1 MEEETFESCTGC
13 WYAEH
18 GECSLGYEPCH
29 AGKRCGNCYTYDKD
43 EEYCPYFQTTR
54 KPEDDACSKWEWEG

>member
-29 AGKRCGNCYTYDKD
+29 AGETG
-43 EEYCPYFQTTR
+43 EEDNGE
-54 KPEDDACSKWEWEG
+54 K